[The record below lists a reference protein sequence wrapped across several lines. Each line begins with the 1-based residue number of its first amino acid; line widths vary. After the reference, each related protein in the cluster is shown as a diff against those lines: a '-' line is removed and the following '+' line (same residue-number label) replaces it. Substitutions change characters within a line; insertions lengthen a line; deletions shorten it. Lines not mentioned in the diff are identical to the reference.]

1 MGGQRVGE
9 EKNELGFALDRCV
22 WAFLFNRKERTTVR
36 SNPTAWKATA
46 SSKRVVGRV
55 RLGYRSS
62 GAERMPHRGATHAK
76 QAVGRVKLW
85 VKLVFSVI
93 SFTDYSFCSDF
104 EQISYSF
111 FYSNYSNENLIREF
125 KSYRNISGKFKVNEF
140 YSCFRCK

>member
-36 SNPTAWKATA
+36 SNPTAWKAMA

-76 QAVGRVKLW
+76 QAVGRVKLR
-85 VKLVFSVI
+85 VKLVFLL
-93 SFTDYSFCSDF
+93 FLL
-104 EQISYSF
+104 QITVFVQILSKFLIVF
-111 FYSNYSNENLIREF
+111 FIQIIPT
-125 KSYRNISGKFKVNEF
+125 KI
-140 YSCFRCK
+140 